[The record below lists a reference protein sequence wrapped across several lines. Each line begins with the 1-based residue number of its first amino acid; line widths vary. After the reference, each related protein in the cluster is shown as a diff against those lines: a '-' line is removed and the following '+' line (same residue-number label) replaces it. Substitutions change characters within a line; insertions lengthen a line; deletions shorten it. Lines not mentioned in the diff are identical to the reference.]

1 MAPLFRE
8 SLISLIRP
16 QPLQRASLAQTTE
29 LLVQSNEINIE
40 PIILE
45 DATVGEVLATRIVK
59 SSFPNFPVTA
69 IASNNVVGRID
80 PMVQLIR
87 AAELVAQKGI
97 AAEGIFRLTKSLE
110 RPEELASEIA
120 AGIQTDMDSDNPYD
134 LASMLKIYTRKYY
147 PNILSESDI
156 TSINETGDVTA
167 FLSTLTAERCQF
179 LALLGAL
186 FRTIDLHQETNKMSM
201 SNLARVLAPNLF
213 QHPDP
218 MVEMRLIL
226 PTIEATGIIMR
237 VA

>member
-1 MAPLFRE
+1 MAPFCRE

-16 QPLQRASLAQTTE
+16 QPPQKISLAQTVE
-29 LLVQSNEINIE
+29 MLVQSNEISME
-40 PIILE
+40 PVILE
-45 DATVGEVLATRIVK
+45 DATVGEVLATRIMR
-59 SSFPNFPVTA
+59 SSFPEFPVTA
-69 IASNNVVGRID
+69 VASNDSTERID
-80 PMVQLIR
+80 PMVQLTH
-87 AAELVAQKGI
+87 AADLITQHGI
-97 AAEGIFRLTKSLE
+97 SVEGIFRLTKSLE
-110 RPEELASEIA
+110 RPEELASIIA
-120 AGIQTDMDSDNPYD
+120 AGTRADMEHDSPYD

-156 TSINETGDVTA
+156 TSINETGDAAT
-167 FLSTLTAERCQF
+167 FLSTLTAERRRF

-186 FRTIDLHQETNKMSM
+186 CRTIDSHQETNKMSM

-226 PTIEATGIIMR
+226 PTIEAARIIMN